1 MNATPTL
8 ELLDPTTLTVDTNV
22 RKEAGLTKEFV
33 ASIKEHGVLVPVVA
47 HRTEDGTVHVL
58 MGQRRTLGAVEA
70 GAASIPVLVG
80 ATPEEAERLA
90 TQVVENDHRSALTD
104 GDRAEAFHQMALLG
118 VSASVIAR
126 KMGAKKAVVETALKV
141 KANATAAQALDQG
154 LTLEQSAV
162 IEEFAD
168 DADAVATLERLATEN
183 PGNFAHRAQRLR
195 DERKNNALLAE
206 ACAEAAAKGL
216 TVLEEDPSYYDYK
229 GPAAMIS
236 ALTTAEG
243 ERLSEADADA
253 VYIGVGYS
261 GLVTRFAVADWKAR
275 GLRKDGK
282 APAGGMTEEE
292 KAARREVIENNK
304 AMDSAEVVRRE
315 FIKTLLARKALPKNA
330 QKFIAHTIA
339 HSSYILTKALNKT
352 ELTAELLGTGTG
364 YGEFK
369 AHVDKPT
376 TKPETVTLATM
387 ITAYEANIDR
397 TSWRSRNS
405 ENRYYLTQLTAW
417 GYEPSDVE
425 TIILADPK
433 KETEEP
439 MESADEAEA
448 A

>member
-1 MNATPTL
+1 MNAAPTL
-8 ELLDPTTLTVDTNV
+8 EKLDPTTLTVDINV
-22 RKEAGLTKEFV
+22 RKDAGLTKEFV

-58 MGQRRTLGAVEA
+58 MGQRRTLGAIEA
-70 GAASIPVLVG
+70 GAATIPVLVG
-80 ATPEEAERLA
+80 ESPEEAERLA

-104 GDRAEAFHQMALLG
+104 GDRAEAFHQMSLLG

-126 KMGAKKAVVETALKV
+126 KMGAKKALVETALKV

-168 DADAVATLERLATEN
+168 DADAVALLEQLATEN

-195 DERKNNALLAE
+195 DERRNNALLAE
-206 ACAEAAAKGL
+206 ARAEATAKGL
-216 TVLEEDPSYYDYK
+216 SVLDENPSYYDYK
-229 GPAAMIS
+229 GPAATIS

-243 ERLSEADADA
+243 DRLSDADADA
-253 VYIGVGYS
+253 AYIGIGYS
-261 GLVTRFAVADWKAR
+261 GVVTILAVADWKAR

-282 APAGGMTEEE
+282 APAGGMTDEE

-304 AMDSAEVVRRE
+304 AMDSAEVVRRD
-315 FIKTLLARKALPKNA
+315 FVKTLLARKAQPKNA

-339 HSSYILTKALNKT
+339 HVSYILIKALNKT
-352 ELTAELLGTGTG
+352 EITAALLGTGTG

-369 AHVDKPT
+369 AYVDKPT
-376 TKPETVTLATM
+376 TKPETVTLAMM

-397 TSWRSRNS
+397 TSWRSRS
-405 ENRYYLTQLTAW
+405 ADTRYYLTQLNAW
-417 GYEPSDVE
+417 GYEASDVE
-425 TIILADPK
+425 KIILTDPK
-433 KETEEP
+433 AETKETT
-439 MESADEAEA
+439 ESAAQPEA

>member
-8 ELLDPTTLTVDTNV
+8 EMLDPNALTVDVNV

-58 MGQRRTLGAVEA
+58 MGQRRTLGAIEA
-70 GAASIPVLVG
+70 GATTIPVLVG
-80 ATPEEAERLA
+80 DTPEEAERLA

-126 KMGAKKAVVETALKV
+126 KMGAKKALVETALKV
-141 KANATAAQALDQG
+141 KANPTAAQALDQG

-168 DADAVATLERLATEN
+168 DADAVALLESLAIEN

-206 ACAEAAAKGL
+206 ACAEAASKGL
-216 TVLEEDPSYYDYK
+216 TVLEEDPGYYDYK

-236 ALTTAEG
+236 ALTTVKG

-253 VYIGVGYS
+253 VYIGIGYS

-292 KAARREVIENNK
+292 KAARREIIENNK

-315 FIKTLLARKALPKNA
+315 FIKTLLTRKALPKNA

-352 ELTAELLGTGTG
+352 EITAELLGTGTG
-364 YGEFK
+364 YGEF
-369 AHVDKPT
+369 AAYVDKPT

-405 ENRYYLTQLTAW
+405 DTRYYLTQLTAW

-425 TIILADPK
+425 TIILTNPTT
-433 KETEEP
+433 ETEETA
-439 MESADEAEA
+439 EGADETEA

>member
-8 ELLDPTTLTVDTNV
+8 EILDPTTLTVDTNV
-22 RKEAGLTKEFV
+22 RKEAGLTKEFI

-58 MGQRRTLGAVEA
+58 MGQRRTLGAIEA
-70 GAASIPVLVG
+70 GAATIPVLVG

-104 GDRAEAFHQMALLG
+104 GDRAEAFHQMSLLG

-126 KMGAKKAVVETALKV
+126 KMGAKKALVETALKV
-141 KANATAAQALDQG
+141 KANTTAAQALDQG

-168 DADAVATLERLATEN
+168 DADTVAQLERLATEN

-229 GPAAMIS
+229 GAAALIS
-236 ALTTAEG
+236 SLTTAEG
-243 ERLSEADADA
+243 ERLSETDADA
-253 VYIGVGYS
+253 VYIGIGYS
-261 GLVTRFAVADWKAR
+261 GLMTRFAVADWKAR

-282 APAGGMTEEE
+282 TPAGGMTDEE

-315 FIKTLLARKALPKNA
+315 FIKTLLTRKALPKNA

-352 ELTAELLGTGTG
+352 EITAELLGTGTG
-364 YGEFK
+364 YGEF
-369 AHVDKPT
+369 AAYVDKPT
-376 TKPETVTLATM
+376 TKPETVILATM

-405 ENRYYLTQLTAW
+405 ENRCYLTQLTMW
-417 GYEPSDVE
+417 GYEASDVE
-425 TIILADPK
+425 AIILTDPTK
-433 KETEEP
+433 DTEETT
-439 MESADEAEA
+439 ESADEPEA

>member
-8 ELLDPTTLTVDTNV
+8 EMIDPATLTVDTNV

-58 MGQRRTLGAVEA
+58 MGQRRTLGAIEA
-70 GAASIPVLVG
+70 GSTAIPVLVG
-80 ATPEEAERLA
+80 STPEEAERLA
-90 TQVVENDHRSALTD
+90 TQVVENDHRSGLTD
-104 GDRAEAFHQMALLG
+104 GDRAEAFHQMSLLG

-126 KMGAKKAVVETALKV
+126 KMGAKKALVETALKV

-195 DERKNNALLAE
+195 DERKNNALIAE

-229 GPAAMIS
+229 GNAATIS
-236 ALTTAEG
+236 TLTTAEG
-243 ERLSEADADA
+243 APLSETDADA
-253 VYIGVGYS
+253 VYIYVGYS

-275 GLRKDGK
+275 GLRKEGK
-282 APAGGMTEEE
+282 APAGGMTDEE

-304 AMDSAEVVRRE
+304 AMDSAEVVRRD
-315 FIKTLLARKALPKNA
+315 FVKTLLSRKALPKNA

-352 ELTAELLGTGTG
+352 SLTAELLGTGDG
-364 YGEFK
+364 HGEFK
-369 AHVDKPT
+369 AYVDKPT

-397 TSWRSRNS
+397 TSWRNAYSDS
-405 ENRYYLTQLTAW
+405 RYYLTQLTAW

-425 TIILADPK
+425 KIILTDP
-433 KETEEP
+433 ETTTEETT
-439 MESADEAEA
+439 ESADEPDA

>member
-1 MNATPTL
+1 MNAIPTL
-8 ELLDPTTLTVDTNV
+8 EMIDPATLTVDINV
-22 RKEAGLTKEFV
+22 RKDAALTKEFV

-58 MGQRRTLGAVEA
+58 MGQRRTLGAIEA
-70 GAASIPVLVG
+70 GSTAIPVLVG
-80 ATPEEAERLA
+80 STPEEAERLA
-90 TQVVENDHRSALTD
+90 TQVVENDHRSGLTE
-104 GDRAEAFHQMALLG
+104 GDRAEAFHQMSLLG

-168 DADAVATLERLATEN
+168 DADAVAMLERLATEN

-195 DERKNNALLAE
+195 DERKNNALIAE
-206 ACAEAAAKGL
+206 ATAEAKAKGL
-216 TVLEEDPSYYDYK
+216 TVLDEDPTYYDYK
-229 GPAAMIS
+229 GPAATI
-236 ALTTAEG
+236 AHLTTADG
-243 ERLSEADADA
+243 EDVTEEAVDA

-261 GLVTRFAVADWKAR
+261 GLYTRNAVADWKAR
-275 GLRKDGK
+275 GFRKDGK
-282 APAGGMTEEE
+282 APAGGMTDEE

-304 AMDSAEVVRRE
+304 AMDSAEVVRRD
-315 FIKTLLARKALPKNA
+315 FVKALLSRKALPKNT

-352 ELTAELLGTGTG
+352 SLTAELLGTGDAH
-364 YGEFK
+364 GEFK
-369 AHVDKPT
+369 AYVDKPT

-397 TSWRSRNS
+397 TSWRNRYSDS
-405 ENRYYLTQLTAW
+405 RYYLTQLTAW

-425 TIILADPK
+425 KIILTDPGTATA
-433 KETEEP
+433 ETRENAAEP
-439 MESADEAEA
+439 EAT
-448 A
+448 

>member
-8 ELLDPTTLTVDTNV
+8 EMLDPTTLTVDTNV

-58 MGQRRTLGAVEA
+58 MGQRRTLGAIEA

-90 TQVVENDHRSALTD
+90 TQVVENDHRSELTD

-216 TVLEEDPSYYDYK
+216 TVLEQDPSYYEYK
-229 GPAAMIS
+229 GAAALIS
-236 ALTTAEG
+236 ALTTHEG
-243 ERLSEADADA
+243 ERLSETDADA
-253 VYIGVGYS
+253 VYIGIGYS
-261 GLVTRFAVADWKAR
+261 GLMTRFAVADWKER

-304 AMDSAEVVRRE
+304 AMDSG
-315 FIKTLLARKALPKNA
+315 LL
-330 QKFIAHTIA
+330 
-339 HSSYILTKALNKT
+339 T
-352 ELTAELLGTGTG
+352 EL
-364 YGEFK
+364 
-369 AHVDKPT
+369 H
-376 TKPETVTLATM
+376 
-387 ITAYEANIDR
+387 
-397 TSWRSRNS
+397 
-405 ENRYYLTQLTAW
+405 Q
-417 GYEPSDVE
+417 
-425 TIILADPK
+425 
-433 KETEEP
+433 
-439 MESADEAEA
+439 
-448 A
+448 